1 MKIILLDRIQR
12 LGEIGDVVDVKSGYA
27 RNFLIPQ
34 KKAAF
39 ASEKNIA
46 EVESRKGE
54 LAAASA
60 DALAQAQGRAEAM
73 EGAACEIKVPV
84 TEEGALYGS
93 VGTREIADAFVAS
106 EINVDKS
113 EVQLPDG
120 PIKEQ
125 GDHNVF
131 IALHPEVS
139 VEVLVKVLPE

>member
-1 MKIILLDRIQR
+1 LLT
-12 LGEIGDVVDVKSGYA
+12 LS
-27 RNFLIPQ
+27 
-34 KKAAF
+34 
-39 ASEKNIA
+39 
-46 EVESRKGE
+46 
-54 LAAASA
+54 
-60 DALAQAQGRAEAM
+60 
-73 EGAACEIKVPV
+73 
-84 TEEGALYGS
+84 
-93 VGTREIADAFVAS
+93 VAS